1 MVSKWDNSES
11 DLHYDF
17 FERLQEKIKHLPES
31 VKARLIYGIF
41 EDTDLLQEERV
52 YNESIPDF
60 DDPIALHKYL
70 NTFEYGML
78 DSDLNKTNSTSS
90 YRTISPT
97 NFFKYKIGT
106 CWDFVAAEAYYFRKA
121 FANYKITSQDLKDNT
136 YSLYFIQKDDSSKQT
151 HTWLAYMKQNKITVI
166 ESAWGKMMGIHT
178 FSSEEEMIS
187 KYIESFVSGS
197 QKYILYKYH
206 PVGKYGLKPD
216 EYLDYIYEH
225 AKEIRN
231 TFNEEYTFTSSKFDF
246 LNE

>member
-1 MVSKWDNSES
+1 MDNKDWAAFDKFYNDNKITRDDFMFKFKYCPSLVSKWDNSES

-70 NTFEYGML
+70 NTFEYRML
-78 DSDLNKTNSTSS
+78 DSDLNKTNSSSS

-151 HTWLAYMKQNKITVI
+151 HTWLAYMKQNRITVI
-166 ESAWGKMMGIHT
+166 ESAWGKMMGVHT

-206 PVGKYGLKPD
+206 IQML
-216 EYLDYIYEH
+216 
-225 AKEIRN
+225 EIQ
-231 TFNEEYTFTSSKFDF
+231 
-246 LNE
+246 